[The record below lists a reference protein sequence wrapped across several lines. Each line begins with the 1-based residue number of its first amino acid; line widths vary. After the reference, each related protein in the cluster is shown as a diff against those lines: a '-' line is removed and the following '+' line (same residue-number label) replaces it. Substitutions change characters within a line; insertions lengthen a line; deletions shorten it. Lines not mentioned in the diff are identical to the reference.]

1 MSRPSSMQGSP
12 RVTVIMPTYRR
23 PSSLAR
29 ALEGLARQE
38 PGFEWELVVIDN
50 DDAPGAKAVFAAHEG
65 TFGGRARMVRET
77 RRGSAYARNRGIEEA
92 RGDVTAMIDDDVV
105 PAPDWLAKVV
115 GPVLSGR
122 CSGAGGLVLLDP
134 SVERPKWFDEVA
146 VGGYL
151 ARWDLGAEERQLSEK
166 EFFLTAN
173 CAFDTAKLRA
183 SGGFEPSLGPRGG
196 TPLVNDDALLV
207 RRVREGGGEVRW
219 VPDAVVFHELPAS
232 RLNRRYF
239 LRRAYAQGRSD
250 WILDREA
257 LSERRFGATRV
268 ATSWLGSELRRRSR
282 EGLRRPEVAFHAV
295 CDVAR
300 TVGALR
306 EAARMTFKRRA

>member
-1 MSRPSSMQGSP
+1 MSEP
-12 RVTVIMPTYRR
+12 RVTVILPTYRR
-23 PSSLAR
+23 PESLAR
-29 ALEGLARQE
+29 TLEGLARQD

-50 DDAPGAKAVFAAHEG
+50 DDAPGSASVFASHEG
-65 TFGGRARMVRET
+65 AFGGRARMVRET

-92 RGDVTAMIDDDVV
+92 RGGVTAMIDDDVV
-105 PAPDWLAKVV
+105 PAPDWLAKIAR
-115 GPVLSGR
+115 PVLSGW

-134 SVERPKWFDEVA
+134 SVDRPSWFDEVA
-146 VGGYL
+146 IGGYL
-151 ARWDLGAEERQLSEK
+151 ARWDLGAEERTLTEK

-183 SGGFEPSLGPRGG
+183 SGGFEPSLGPRGR

-219 VPDAVVFHELPAS
+219 VPDAVVFHELPAT
-232 RLNRRYF
+232 RLNRRYMM
-239 LRRAYAQGRSD
+239 RRAYAQGRSD

-257 LSERRFGATRV
+257 MSKRKLGAARV
-268 ATSWLGSELRRRSR
+268 ATGWLGQELGRRRR
-282 EGLRRPEVAFHAV
+282 EGFRRPEVRFHAV

-300 TVGALR
+300 TAGALR
-306 EAARMTFKRRA
+306 EAAKIALRRRG